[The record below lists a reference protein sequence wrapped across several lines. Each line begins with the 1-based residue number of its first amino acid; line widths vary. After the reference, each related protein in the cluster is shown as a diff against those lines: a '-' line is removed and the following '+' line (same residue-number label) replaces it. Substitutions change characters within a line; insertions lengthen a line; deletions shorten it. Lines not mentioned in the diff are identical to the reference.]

1 MKNKIIYIVD
11 SNYVERE
18 LIGYNLVVNDCG
30 VMYKLKENLNFFLS
44 YYEEGE
50 DFILEQWSFKKCAL

>member
-18 LIGYNLVVNDCG
+18 LIGYNLVVDDCG
-30 VMYKLKENLNFFLS
+30 AMYELKENLKFFLN

-50 DFILEQWSFKKCAL
+50 DFILEQWSFK